1 MKNILA
7 RTVANV
13 DPTVGPPAGSRSF
26 PLISLSVVWAEA
38 YTGYSNS
45 ASFAIFTLTYIYPC
59 ITVAAVMLSF
69 VLGFYNVY
77 RVALSQ
83 NKQLGCVTNM
93 AVFLPCKSIQL
104 VISNK

>member
-1 MKNILA
+1 M
-7 RTVANV
+7 VNV
-13 DPTVGPPAGSRSF
+13 DPTVGPPTGSRGFSS
-26 PLISLSVVWAEA
+26 ISLSVVWAEA
-38 YTGYSNS
+38 HTQYSYF
-45 ASFAIFTLTYIYPC
+45 ASFAIFTLTHIYPC

-93 AVFLPCKSIQL
+93 AVFLPCKSMQL

>member
-1 MKNILA
+1 M
-7 RTVANV
+7 ANV

-26 PLISLSVVWAEA
+26 PFISLSVVGAEA
-38 YTGYSNS
+38 HTGYSNS

-59 ITVAAVMLSF
+59 VTVAAVMLLF

-77 RVALSQ
+77 RIALSQ
-83 NKQLGCVTNM
+83 NKQLGCVANL